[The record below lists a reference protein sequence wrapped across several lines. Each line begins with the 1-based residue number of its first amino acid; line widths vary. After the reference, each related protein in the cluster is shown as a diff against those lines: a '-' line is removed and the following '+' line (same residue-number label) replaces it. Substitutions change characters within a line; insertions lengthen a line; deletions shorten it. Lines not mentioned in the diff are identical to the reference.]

1 MSLNLSHIP
10 YERLVDRAEERLAPD
25 QQAAVA
31 AHLATCTRCNVEA
44 ARVERM
50 VNAMRADDSR
60 DAPPAVLAR
69 AVQLFRTRAV
79 APAPSLVQRIVA
91 ALRFESTPLTPAFGL
106 RGESAAI
113 RQLIYTAGD
122 SAGDSAID
130 IDLRIEPAAE
140 GWQVSGQLL
149 GDDLGP
155 GVARLHGAA
164 FSAEAPIDALSTF
177 TLPPAPTA
185 IYTLTLTWPAL
196 DIVVDH
202 LVLGAP

>member
-1 MSLNLSHIP
+1 MSLKLSHIP
-10 YERLVDRAEERLAPD
+10 YERLVDWAEGRLAPD

-31 AHLATCTRCNVEA
+31 AHLATCTRCRAEA
-44 ARVERM
+44 ERVERM

-106 RGESAAI
+106 RGESAAV
-113 RQLIYTAGD
+113 RQLIYT
-122 SAGDSAID
+122 AGDSAID
-130 IDLRIEPAAE
+130 IDLRIEPAAD

-177 TLPPAPTA
+177 ALPPAPA
-185 IYTLTLTWPAL
+185 AVYTLTLTWPTLA
-196 DIVVDH
+196 IAVEE
-202 LVLGAP
+202 LVLGTP

>member
-1 MSLNLSHIP
+1 MSLKLSHIP
-10 YERLVDRAEERLAPD
+10 YERLVDWAEGRLAPD

-31 AHLATCTRCNVEA
+31 AHLATCTRCRAEA
-44 ARVERM
+44 ERVERM

-69 AVQLFRTRAV
+69 ALQLFRTRAV
-79 APAPSLVQRIVA
+79 TPAPSLVQRIVA

-106 RGESAAI
+106 RGESAAV
-113 RQLIYTAGD
+113 RQLIYT
-122 SAGDSAID
+122 AGDSAID
-130 IDLRIEPAAE
+130 IDLRIEPAAD

-177 TLPPAPTA
+177 TLPPAPA
-185 IYTLTLTWPAL
+185 AVYTLTLTWPTLA
-196 DIVVDH
+196 IAVEE
-202 LVLGAP
+202 LVLGTL

>member
-1 MSLNLSHIP
+1 VSLKLSHIP
-10 YERLVDRAEERLAPD
+10 YERLVDWAEGRLAPD

-31 AHLATCTRCNVEA
+31 AHLATCTRCRAEA
-44 ARVERM
+44 ERVERM

-69 AVQLFRTRAV
+69 ALQVFRTRGV

-106 RGESAAI
+106 RGESAAV
-113 RQLIYTAGD
+113 RQLIYT
-122 SAGDSAID
+122 AGDSAID
-130 IDLRIEPAAE
+130 IDLRIEPAAD

-177 TLPPAPTA
+177 TLPPAPA
-185 IYTLTLTWPAL
+185 AVYTLTLTWPTLA
-196 DIVVDH
+196 IAVEE
-202 LVLGAP
+202 LVLGTP

>member
-1 MSLNLSHIP
+1 VSLKLSHIP
-10 YERLVDRAEERLAPD
+10 YERLVDWAEGRLAPD
-25 QQAAVA
+25 QQATIA
-31 AHLATCTRCNVEA
+31 AHLATCTRCRAEA
-44 ARVERM
+44 ERVERM

-79 APAPSLVQRIVA
+79 TPAPSLVQRIVA

-106 RGESAAI
+106 RGESAAV
-113 RQLIYTAGD
+113 RQLIYT
-122 SAGDSAID
+122 AGDSAID
-130 IDLRIEPAAE
+130 IDLRIAPAAG

-177 TLPPAPTA
+177 ALPPAPA
-185 IYTLTLTWPAL
+185 AVYTLTLTWPTLA
-196 DIVVDH
+196 IAVEE
-202 LVLGAP
+202 LVLGTP

>member
-1 MSLNLSHIP
+1 MSLKLSHIP
-10 YERLVDRAEERLAPD
+10 YERLVDWAEGRLAPD

-31 AHLATCTRCNVEA
+31 AHLATCTRCRAEA
-44 ARVERM
+44 ERAERM

-106 RGESAAI
+106 RGESAAV
-113 RQLIYTAGD
+113 RQLIYT
-122 SAGDSAID
+122 AGDSAID
-130 IDLRIEPAAE
+130 IDLRIEPAAD

-149 GDDLGP
+149 GDDLGL

-177 TLPPAPTA
+177 ALPPAPA
-185 IYTLTLTWPAL
+185 AVYTLTLTWPTLA
-196 DIVVDH
+196 IAVEE
-202 LVLGAP
+202 LVLGTP